1 MKKPKKPEEKV
12 IEEIKPKVSFKSS
25 PEVQQDEKQ
34 EETTEEQS
42 EMKEFIEV
50 SELVET
56 IEEIEEM
63 PEGVKK
69 TVHKGEIHRIQSKG
83 KIPEKYLKQFPSE
96 DGRYHQQHS
105 HSSNSDQNDEYK
117 DKSL

>member
-1 MKKPKKPEEKV
+1 M
-12 IEEIKPKVSFKSS
+12 
-25 PEVQQDEKQ
+25 
-34 EETTEEQS
+34 
-42 EMKEFIEV
+42 
-50 SELVET
+50 VET

-105 HSSNSDQNDEYK
+105 HSSNSDKY
-117 DKSL
+117 